1 MHIPF
6 WRLETI
12 SFTIYSVFNRSEFE
26 IISKLGK
33 MKWLVR
39 PSASFPYVIFF
50 QAMYMSMFYIH

>member
-12 SFTIYSVFNRSEFE
+12 SFTIYCVFNRREFE

-39 PSASFPYVIFF
+39 PMCASFPNVIFF
-50 QAMYMSMFYIH
+50 QAIYI